1 MHGLALLR
9 QLHYLGIR
17 RMEEFSH
24 DVEPPMKRESAL
36 HSFHTSHGIQCASM
50 RRKAV
55 LV

>member
-17 RMEEFSH
+17 RMEEVLH
-24 DVEPPMKRESAL
+24 DVEPPMKRESAM
-36 HSFHTSHGIQCASM
+36 HSVRTSRGIQFASM

-55 LV
+55 IV